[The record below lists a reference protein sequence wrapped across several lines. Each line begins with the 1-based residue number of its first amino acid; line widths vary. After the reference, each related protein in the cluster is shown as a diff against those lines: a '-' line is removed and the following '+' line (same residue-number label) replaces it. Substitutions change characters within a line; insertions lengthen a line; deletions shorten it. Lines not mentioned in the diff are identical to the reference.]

1 MRHLLGILG
10 LAGFLLCAWFAYQCG
25 LNARA
30 SASRAYALWLSG
42 SGAPSQAQA
51 ASRQNG
57 LWVVAVGASLV
68 LGLLFLSACFFSKRV
83 EVRRRG
89 LGLLL
94 LCGSSLPVGF
104 AFTILSPLLNLGGRL
119 TPGARVT
126 SWSSGGITLQGW
138 QVHVGALLFALVAVS
153 MLAGGAYL
161 LLSPPTDD

>member
-25 LNARA
+25 LHARD
-30 SASRAYALWLSG
+30 SASRAYALWLGG
-42 SGAPSQAQA
+42 SSASQAQA

-57 LWVVAVGASLV
+57 LWVIAVGASLL
-68 LGLLFLSACFFSKRV
+68 LGLLFLSACFSTKRAD
-83 EVRRRG
+83 VRRRG

-94 LCGSSLPVGF
+94 LCGSCLPVGF
-104 AFTILSPLLNLGGRL
+104 ALTILSPLLNLGGRM

-138 QVHVGALLFALVAVS
+138 QMYAGVLLFALAAVS

-161 LLSPPTDD
+161 LLSPPNDD